1 MLYMVYLEDVPDN
14 MAIRKPLL
22 EAHMAHMA
30 RHAQAIRLGGPI
42 MRDDGSAPAGGVL
55 VIEAESRQAVLDIIS
70 GDPYYR
76 AGLWAQVRI
85 HAFRD
90 LINTWRGNA

>member
-1 MLYMVYLEDVPDN
+1 MLHLVYLEDLQDN
-14 MAIRKPLL
+14 LPIRKPLL

-30 RHAQAIRLGGPI
+30 THAQAIRLGGPL

-55 VIEAESRQAVLDIIS
+55 VIEAPSKQDVLDIITA
-70 GDPYYR
+70 DPYYK
-76 AGLWAQVRI
+76 AGLWPRVRV

-90 LINTWRGNA
+90 LINTWKPTT